1 MHMLELSRLYY
12 HTVCVIAWCSTES
25 VVSRFHFV
33 VLFMHFQYSAR
44 NMERP
49 EQLVHSPHGG
59 PFRDQPKD
67 GTGYGVPPLT
77 DRPPGGSLEGSRVT
91 EWSQPNLHPMEQSP
105 HSSQWRKPQLCAPR
119 AGSPQTLNNS
129 PIGLEST
136 SSQPYG
142 HREQH
147 FRPPSSNLP
156 PVLAQGEGQSPSV
169 SLQHGLQVP
178 LKPTQPR
185 KLYIIDDV
193 LDPTNKDSPSH
204 VSSVFASD

>member
-1 MHMLELSRLYY
+1 MYINFFIR
-12 HTVCVIAWCSTES
+12 VCITGF
-25 VVSRFHFV
+25 VVSWFYFV

-44 NMERP
+44 NMDRP
-49 EQLVHSPHGG
+49 EQPVHSPHGG

-67 GTGYGVPPLT
+67 SAGCGVLPFT
-77 DRPPGGSLEGSRVT
+77 DRPPGGSLEGSRIA
-91 EWSQPNLHPMEQSP
+91 EWSQPSLHPMQQSP
-105 HSSQWRKPQLCAPR
+105 PSPQWRKPQLCAPR
-119 AGSPQTLNNS
+119 VGSPQTHNNA
-129 PIGLEST
+129 PMGLEST

-156 PVLAQGEGQSPSV
+156 PVLAQGEGHSSA
-169 SLQHGLQVP
+169 SSQHGLQMP

-204 VSSVFASD
+204 VSSVFAYTYMSVEWVPRYI